1 MMDVTL
7 QIRSVIGRE
16 KSMIQHVY
24 KYMYTVQKIMIIM
37 EYFASEQLRLRRIFK
52 R

>member
-1 MMDVTL
+1 MDVTL

-24 KYMYTVQKIMIIM
+24 EYMYTVQKIMIIM
-37 EYFASEQLRLRRIFK
+37 EYFASELIKLSRIFK
-52 R
+52 K